1 MLFCRSLKN
10 RKNVKIQKKF
20 VKEKEKS
27 AFEGLMC
34 MLSCQNF
41 DEKHEDMNHERTGEI
56 VVYQPDEVTRLEVRV
71 EGETVWLTQ
80 ESLAKLFGV
89 NQPAISKH
97 NRNIYNSGEL
107 EQDITY
113 SILEYMGND
122 GRQKYS
128 KKYYNLDMILSVG
141 YRVNSRNAIQFRRW
155 ANTILKEYLLKGY
168 SVNGRLTNIERRLEE
183 HEKKIDFFVRT
194 SLPPVEGVFYDGQIF
209 DAYVFASDLIRS
221 AQRRV
226 VLIDNYVDESVL
238 VLLSKRGAG
247 VSAEIRTGRLPQQ
260 FQLDLDRHNS
270 QYPPV
275 VVVQTQN
282 IHDRFLVVDDTVYHF
297 GVSLKDLGKK
307 LFAFSKMGISPEM
320 LIR

>member
-1 MLFCRSLKN
+1 
-10 RKNVKIQKKF
+10 
-20 VKEKEKS
+20 
-27 AFEGLMC
+27 MC

-41 DEKHEDMNHERTGEI
+41 DEKREDMNDERTGEI

-71 EGETVWLTQ
+71 EGETVWLNRHQ
-80 ESLAKLFGV
+80 LAALFDRDVKTIG
-89 NQPAISKH
+89 KH
-97 NRNIYNSGEL
+97 IKNALREELRNLATVANFA
-107 EQDITY
+107 TV
-113 SILEYMGND
+113 
-122 GRQKYS
+122 QKEGS
-128 KKYYNLDMILSVG
+128 RFVERSVEYYNLDMIISIG
-141 YRVNSRNAIQFRRW
+141 YRVKSERGVLFRSW
-155 ANTILKEYLLKGY
+155 ANTVLKEYLLRGY
-168 SVNGRLTNIERRLEE
+168 AVSKRIEVIEYYIRKHERRLDEYGE
-183 HEKKIDFFVRT
+183 KIDFFVRT

-247 VSAEIRTGRLPQQ
+247 VFAEIRTGRLPQQ
-260 FQLDLDRHNS
+260 FLLDLDRHNS

-282 IHDRFLVVDDTVYHF
+282 IHDRFLVVDDTVYHI
-297 GVSLKDLGKK
+297 GASLKDLGKK
-307 LFAFSKMGISPEM
+307 LFAFSRMGLSPEM